1 MTKEDVFQ
9 NLCIYDPRNPDY
21 INEELESQSENSLLP
36 RTNCYCDNCFRGKT
50 PLATEILKLQK
61 LLDKKQIT

>member
-36 RTNCYCDNCFRGKT
+36 RTNCYCDNCFR
-50 PLATEILKLQK
+50 ADILPIAKARGF
-61 LLDKKQIT
+61 